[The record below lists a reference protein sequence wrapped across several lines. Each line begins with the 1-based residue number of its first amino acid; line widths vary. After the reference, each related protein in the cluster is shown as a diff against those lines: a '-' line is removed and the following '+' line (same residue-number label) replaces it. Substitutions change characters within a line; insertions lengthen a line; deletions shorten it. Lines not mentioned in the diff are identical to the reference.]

1 MTSSPDLIH
10 ELRASR
16 PSAPVHLRARV
27 RELAAEQPARP
38 RWASRR
44 FTIRRGALLAV
55 PAAVAVAIAA
65 AGVIGLTRSDAPT
78 QESLVQQA
86 GGTGSVHG
94 GLAPTTKSRAQSAP
108 APAFRG
114 FGAAD
119 LATGTRAQRVSA
131 TLTVEVRDS
140 NAVSRAAQDALDLTR
155 SLGGYVVSSSV
166 TTGEQGNASLTVRIP
181 VARVQDAIA
190 GLSGLGRIVSQQ
202 VTVDDLQEQLDQLE
216 HRRSSL
222 VEQITRITARLESGD
237 VDTETTAALEAR
249 RRALRN
255 ELRIV
260 RSQIAGTNA
269 EARMST
275 IQLSIA
281 TPDSSGA
288 VVPSSRIDRTIDGA
302 LNVLAW
308 EGVVALGMLIVLA
321 PFALVGLA
329 VWVGRRVYRRHEE
342 ERLLAT

>member
-38 RWASRR
+38 RWASWR
-44 FTIRRGALLAV
+44 FPIRRGALIAV
-55 PAAVAVAIAA
+55 PASVAVAIAA
-65 AGVIGLTRSDAPT
+65 AGVVGLSRSDAPT
-78 QESLVQQA
+78 QESLAQQTSTTRSA
-86 GGTGSVHG
+86 HG
-94 GLAPTTKSRAQSAP
+94 ELAPTTKARAQNAP
-108 APAFRG
+108 APAF
-114 FGAAD
+114 GAAD
-119 LATGTRAQRVSA
+119 AATGARAQQVSA
-131 TLTVEVRDS
+131 TLTVEVRNS
-140 NAVSRAAQDALDLTR
+140 NGVSRAAQDALDLTR
-155 SLGGYVVSSSV
+155 ALGGYVVSSSV
-166 TTGEQGNASLTVRIP
+166 TTGEQGNASLTVRVP

-216 HRRSSL
+216 RRRASL
-222 VEQITRITARLESGD
+222 IEQITRITARLETGD
-237 VDTETTAALEAR
+237 LDAETTAALEAR
-249 RRALRN
+249 RRVLRN
-255 ELRIV
+255 ELRSV

-275 IQLSIA
+275 IQLSIV
-281 TPDSSGA
+281 TPEASGA
-288 VVPSSRIDRTIDGA
+288 VVPDSRIDRTIDQA

>member
-1 MTSSPDLIH
+1 M
-10 ELRASR
+10 R
-16 PSAPVHLRARV
+16 
-27 RELAAEQPARP
+27 
-38 RWASRR
+38 
-44 FTIRRGALLAV
+44 RRGNRWCSKR
-55 PAAVAVAIAA
+55 P
-65 AGVIGLTRSDAPT
+65 GQAPW
-78 QESLVQQA
+78 
-86 GGTGSVHG
+86 HG
-94 GLAPTTKSRAQSAP
+94 ELAPTTKARAQNAP
-108 APAFRG
+108 APT

-119 LATGTRAQRVSA
+119 ATTGARAQQVSA

-166 TTGEQGNASLTVRIP
+166 TTGEQGNASLTVRVP
-181 VARVQDAIA
+181 VARVQDAIT

-216 HRRSSL
+216 HRRASL

-237 VDTETTAALEAR
+237 LDAETTAALEAR
-249 RRALRN
+249 RRVLRN

-275 IQLSIA
+275 IQLSIV
-281 TPDSSGA
+281 TPEASGA
-288 VVPSSRIDRTIDGA
+288 VVPDSRIDRTIDQA

-321 PFALVGLA
+321 PFALVGVA
-329 VWVGRRVYRRHEE
+329 VWLGRRFYRRHEE

>member
-38 RWASRR
+38 RWASWR
-44 FTIRRGALLAV
+44 FPIRRGALIAV
-55 PAAVAVAIAA
+55 PASVAVAIAA
-65 AGVIGLTRSDAPT
+65 AGVVGLSRSDAPT
-78 QESLVQQA
+78 QESLAQQTSTTRSA
-86 GGTGSVHG
+86 HG
-94 GLAPTTKSRAQSAP
+94 ELAPTTKARAQNAP
-108 APAFRG
+108 APAF
-114 FGAAD
+114 GAAD
-119 LATGTRAQRVSA
+119 AATGARAQQVSA
-131 TLTVEVRDS
+131 TLTVEVRNS
-140 NAVSRAAQDALDLTR
+140 NGVSRAAQDALDLTR
-155 SLGGYVVSSSV
+155 ALGGYVVSSSV
-166 TTGEQGNASLTVRIP
+166 TTGEQGNASLTVRVP

-216 HRRSSL
+216 RRRASL
-222 VEQITRITARLESGD
+222 VEQITRITARLETGD
-237 VDTETTAALEAR
+237 LDAETTAALEAR
-249 RRALRN
+249 RRVLRN
-255 ELRIV
+255 ELRSV

-275 IQLSIA
+275 IQLSIV
-281 TPDSSGA
+281 TPEASGA
-288 VVPSSRIDRTIDGA
+288 VVPDSRIDRTIDQA

-329 VWVGRRVYRRHEE
+329 VWVGRRVHRRHEE

>member
-1 MTSSPDLIH
+1 MTSSPELIH

-16 PSAPVHLRARV
+16 PSAPAHLRIRV
-27 RELAAEQPARP
+27 RVLAAERPARP
-38 RWASRR
+38 RWASWR
-44 FTIRRGALLAV
+44 FPIRRGAFVAV
-55 PAAVAVAIAA
+55 PAAVAIAIAA
-65 AGVIGLTRSDAPT
+65 AGVVGLSRSGAPEQASLAGRNPQDKATHLEAQTTSPTRAMTPSPT
-78 QESLVQQA
+78 
-86 GGTGSVHG
+86 
-94 GLAPTTKSRAQSAP
+94 
-108 APAFRG
+108 

-119 LATGTRAQRVSA
+119 SATGPRAQRVSA

-140 NAVSRAAQDALDLTR
+140 NGVSRAAQDALDLTR

-166 TTGEQGNASLTVRIP
+166 TTGEQGSASLTVRVP

-216 HRRSSL
+216 HRRASL
-222 VEQITRITARLESGD
+222 VDQITRITARLESGD
-237 VDTETTAALEAR
+237 LDAETTAALEAR
-249 RRALRN
+249 RRALRS
-255 ELRIV
+255 ELRAI

-275 IQLSIA
+275 IQLSIV

-288 VVPSSRIDRTIDGA
+288 VVPGSRIDRTVDQA

-329 VWVGRRVYRRHEE
+329 VWLGRRVYRRHEE

>member
-16 PSAPVHLRARV
+16 PSAPVYLRASV
-27 RELAAEQPARP
+27 RELATEQPARP
-38 RWASRR
+38 RWASWR
-44 FTIRRGALLAV
+44 IPIGRGALIAV

-65 AGVIGLTRSDAPT
+65 AGVVGLSRSDAPVVSG
-78 QESLVQQA
+78 EN
-86 GGTGSVHG
+86 
-94 GLAPTTKSRAQSAP
+94 APTTKAQAVP
-108 APAFRG
+108 APTFGAFG
-114 FGAAD
+114 VGAAD
-119 LATGTRAQRVSA
+119 SATGGRAQRVSA

-140 NAVSRAAQDALDLTR
+140 TAVSRAAQDALDLTR

-166 TTGEQGNASLTVRIP
+166 TTGEQGNASLTVRVP
-181 VARVQDAIA
+181 VARVQDAIT

-202 VTVDDLQEQLDQLE
+202 VTVDDLQVQLDQLE
-216 HRRSSL
+216 HRRASL
-222 VEQITRITARLESGD
+222 VEQITRITARLDSGD
-237 VDTETTAALEAR
+237 LDAETTAALEAR
-249 RRALRN
+249 RRALRS
-255 ELRIV
+255 ELRSV
-260 RSQIAGTNA
+260 RSQLAGTTA

-275 IQLSIA
+275 IQLSIV
-281 TPDSSGA
+281 TPEASGA
-288 VVPSSRIDRTIDGA
+288 VVADSRIDRTIDQA

-329 VWVGRRVYRRHEE
+329 VWLGRRVYRRHEE

>member
-16 PSAPVHLRARV
+16 PFAPVDLRARV
-27 RELAAEQPARP
+27 RKLAAEQPARP
-38 RWASRR
+38 RWASWRVP
-44 FTIRRGALLAV
+44 IRRGALVAV
-55 PAAVAVAIAA
+55 PAAVALAIAA
-65 AGVIGLTRSDAPT
+65 AGVVGLSRSDVPT
-78 QESLVQQA
+78 SESLRTETVA
-86 GGTGSVHG
+86 GEAS
-94 GLAPTTKSRAQSAP
+94 PTTKARAQMAP
-108 APAFRG
+108 APNY
-114 FGAAD
+114 GAAD

-140 NAVSRAAQDALDLTR
+140 NAVSRAAQDALELTR

-166 TTGEQGNASLTVRIP
+166 TTGEQGNASLTVRVP
-181 VARVQDAIA
+181 VARVQDAITS
-190 GLSGLGRIVSQQ
+190 LSGLGRIVSQQ

-216 HRRSSL
+216 HRRASL
-222 VEQITRITARLESGD
+222 VEQITRITARLESED
-237 VDTETTAALEAR
+237 LDAETTAALEAR
-249 RRALRN
+249 RRALRS
-255 ELRIV
+255 ELRAV

-275 IQLSIA
+275 IQLGIV

-288 VVPSSRIDRTIDGA
+288 VVPGSRIDRTIDEA

-329 VWVGRRVYRRHEE
+329 VWLGRRVYRRHEE

>member
-16 PSAPVHLRARV
+16 PSAPVHLRAHV
-27 RELAAEQPARP
+27 RELAAEQPTRS
-38 RWASRR
+38 RWTSVR
-44 FTIRRGALLAV
+44 FPVQRVALIAV
-55 PAAVAVAIAA
+55 PAAAALAVVA
-65 AGVIGLTRSDAPT
+65 AGAIGLSRPESPST
-78 QESLVQQA
+78 ESLAQRR
-86 GGTGSVHG
+86 VHG
-94 GLAPTTKSRAQSAP
+94 QVAPTTKAQLAP
-108 APAFRG
+108 APT

-119 LATGTRAQRVSA
+119 SATTGRAQQVSA

-166 TTGEQGNASLTVRIP
+166 TTGEQGNASLTVRVP
-181 VARVQDAIA
+181 VARVQDAIT

-202 VTVDDLQEQLDQLE
+202 VTVEDLQEQLDQLE
-216 HRRSSL
+216 HRRASL
-222 VEQITRITARLESGD
+222 VEQITRITARLESED
-237 VDTETTAALEAR
+237 LDAATTAALEAR

-255 ELRIV
+255 DLRIV

-275 IQLSIA
+275 IQLAIV
-281 TPDSSGA
+281 TPNSSGT
-288 VVPSSRIDRTIDGA
+288 VVPGSRIDRTIDKA

-329 VWVGRRVYRRHEE
+329 VWLGRRVYRRHEE